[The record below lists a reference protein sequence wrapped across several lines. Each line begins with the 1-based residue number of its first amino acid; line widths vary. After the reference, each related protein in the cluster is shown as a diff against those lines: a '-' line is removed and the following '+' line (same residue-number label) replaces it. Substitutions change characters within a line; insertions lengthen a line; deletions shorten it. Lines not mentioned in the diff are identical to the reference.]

1 MLELLSWLEGSALGQ
16 GLRASGVWTYGFLNL
31 GHIAGIA
38 TLFGSVL
45 LLDLR
50 LLGCWRGVDLGTISR
65 PTVPL
70 AAAGFSLAV
79 VSGFCMLSFNAS
91 EYHGNPFLLIKF
103 PAIGLGLVNVLIVS
117 RMRAWREKG
126 ERRLTQREQGGLA
139 IAGGLSLVC
148 WTTALGAGRM
158 IGYW

>member
-1 MLELLSWLEGSALGQ
+1 MLELLTWLEGSALGQ

-50 LLGCWRGVDLGTISR
+50 LLGCWRGIDLGAISR

-79 VSGFCMLSFNAS
+79 VTGASMLSFNAS

-103 PAIGLGLVNVLIVS
+103 PAIALGLVNVLVVS
-117 RMRAWREKG
+117 RMRVWREKD
-126 ERRLTQREQGGLA
+126 ERELTQREQARLA
-139 IAGGLSLVC
+139 LAGGFSLGC
-148 WTTALGAGRM
+148 WLTALGAGRM